1 MCKGSSALGIL
12 KEYESEVEVLDSLLA
27 QRRYRRGR
35 RGRWHD
41 RKALVLMHHLGKD
54 NMEYLKRAYHATID
68 GLEDID
74 THMGTLCNRS
84 QSYFYPLTDCG
95 IQCTAHP

>member
-1 MCKGSSALGIL
+1 MVCKSSSALGVL
-12 KEYESEVEVLDSLLA
+12 KEYEREVEVLDALLA

-54 NMEYLKRAYHATID
+54 NMENVERAYQATID
-68 GLEDID
+68 GLEDND
-74 THMGTLCNRS
+74 THMGASHNCR
-84 QSYFYPLTDCG
+84 
-95 IQCTAHP
+95 